1 MLSLAFDRK
10 NRVLRVTVS
19 GIFASDEMEELDRVV
34 IGFIAR
40 HGQMRGIY
48 DYTDVEAMAVP
59 DTRLIQRAQQPAIM
73 RDQRVIVA
81 SRVLGGEGARAYGRY
96 QIMGKNIPVWSKEVL
111 GREVTPEEFMRDP
124 KIQDAIFD
132 KKFGDY
138 VAKHGERGAA
148 SMWFTG
154 SPNFDADKK
163 DALGTTVKSYA
174 TRYLEGLGAPLDVGA
189 KYPTQSPAQSPA
201 QSPGAPAVAGATEK
215 PKDPYASGFADISKS
230 IGGMLGGGTAGGS
243 GQLPIAKAPAPMSTM
258 MEAQP
263 ANILNPQAG
272 EAQRQQLA
280 MAMAR
285 LNSGKLWV

>member
-96 QIMGKNIPVWSKEVL
+96 Q
-111 GREVTPEEFMRDP
+111 RE
-124 KIQDAIFD
+124 
-132 KKFGDY
+132 
-138 VAKHGERGAA
+138 
-148 SMWFTG
+148 
-154 SPNFDADKK
+154 
-163 DALGTTVKSYA
+163 
-174 TRYLEGLGAPLDVGA
+174 
-189 KYPTQSPAQSPA
+189 
-201 QSPGAPAVAGATEK
+201 
-215 PKDPYASGFADISKS
+215 
-230 IGGMLGGGTAGGS
+230 
-243 GQLPIAKAPAPMSTM
+243 
-258 MEAQP
+258 
-263 ANILNPQAG
+263 AG
-272 EAQRQQLA
+272 EKEAAVVDTLEAAYGLLGLDNPRFEPVDQ
-280 MAMAR
+280 
-285 LNSGKLWV
+285 